1 MSCIAGLISVTPAL
15 ARAPDCNS
23 DRQAVTIDP
32 VFKLN
37 LPASFYE
44 AHYARAS
51 PALLNECGIT
61 VSKKADYRYWVFASV
76 NAGPD
81 QYVILGGEVRDNTGQ
96 DTPKGRWS
104 PDMFGN
110 LDQISAGKC
119 TAISWP
125 IDIFCSAGSGP
136 PPVAVLNK
144 LAADTVARYEAAF
157 GSRAG
162 FMEELKKQDRIPN
175 DPGLKI
181 LNQALATQQ

>member
-1 MSCIAGLISVTPAL
+1 
-15 ARAPDCNS
+15 
-23 DRQAVTIDP
+23 
-32 VFKLN
+32 
-37 LPASFYE
+37 
-44 AHYARAS
+44 
-51 PALLNECGIT
+51 
-61 VSKKADYRYWVFASV
+61 
-76 NAGPD
+76 
-81 QYVILGGEVRDNTGQ
+81 
-96 DTPKGRWS
+96 
-104 PDMFGN
+104 MFGN